1 VTALRDLRKLASESL
16 IYGVPGIVLRF
27 LSAFLVPL
35 YTRVFTPAEYGVVGL
50 VSSVQAL
57 LALVAML
64 ALDNSTARWYYDTED
79 AGDRRSTFA
88 SWTWTYL
95 AATTA
100 TGAAVFV
107 AAGFLSRA
115 FFGSDAYR
123 YAFQLAAVTLPS
135 AVLSSVLILWFR
147 VQRRAWAAVL
157 TTIAVSVLTILA
169 TVVLVAGFHR
179 GIAGVFLGQLI
190 GNAAAVVIAVIF
202 MRSWLSPRWFRWSRI
217 RSMLGYGLPLIPA
230 GLGYW
235 MINLSDRFFVNQFR
249 TTGEVGLY
257 TVAGGIAA
265 VTYLGTSAF
274 QMAWGPFAFAIH
286 QRPHAKQVFANAL
299 LGYSWVACLAAS
311 AVSILAPEVIRV
323 LATERYA
330 GASIAV
336 PTLAFSY
343 VMYGAYYIAAIGP
356 GIVKRT
362 QPVGMAVTLAALV
375 NILLN
380 LLLIPSLGIVGA
392 GTSTM
397 LSFALMAAYLFARS
411 QSLYPIPYR
420 FAPVVGLAICSF
432 VVSTGAERWQP
443 SSLWLGVVGK
453 VALLSL
459 FVPAA
464 FLFKFLTIS
473 HARALLRGS
482 STPPE
487 ADESQHTP

>member
-1 VTALRDLRKLASESL
+1 VTALRDLRRLASESL

-35 YTRVFTPAEYGVVGL
+35 YTRVFSPAEYGVVGL

-57 LALVAML
+57 LALVTVL
-64 ALDNSTARWYYDTED
+64 ALDNSAARWYYETED
-79 AGDRRSTFA
+79 RDDRKTTFA

-100 TGAAVFV
+100 TGAAVF
-107 AAGFLSRA
+107 AASGFLSRSI
-115 FFGSDAYR
+115 FGSDTYR
-123 YAFQLAAVTLPS
+123 YVFQLAAATLPS

-157 TTIAVSVLTILA
+157 TTIAISALTILA
-169 TVVLVAGFHR
+169 TIVLVAGLHR

-190 GNAAAVVIAVIF
+190 GNAAAVVIAVVL
-202 MRSWLSPRWFRWSRI
+202 MRSWLSPRWFRWRRL

-286 QRPHAKQVFANAL
+286 KRPHAKQVFANAL
-299 LGYSWVACLAAS
+299 LGYAWVGCLAAS
-311 AVSILAPEVIRV
+311 AVSILAPEAIRV

-362 QPVGMAVTLAALV
+362 RPVGTAVTLAAFV

-397 LSFALMAAYLFARS
+397 LSFALMAAYLFSRS

-420 FAPVVGLAICSF
+420 FAPVIGLTICSF
-432 VVSTGAERWQP
+432 VVSTVAERWQP
-443 SSLWLGVVGK
+443 SSLWLGAAGK
-453 VALLSL
+453 VALLNL

-464 FLFKFLTIS
+464 FLFRFLTIDD
-473 HARALLRGS
+473 ARRLLRRP
-482 STPPE
+482 STE
-487 ADESQHTP
+487 TATD